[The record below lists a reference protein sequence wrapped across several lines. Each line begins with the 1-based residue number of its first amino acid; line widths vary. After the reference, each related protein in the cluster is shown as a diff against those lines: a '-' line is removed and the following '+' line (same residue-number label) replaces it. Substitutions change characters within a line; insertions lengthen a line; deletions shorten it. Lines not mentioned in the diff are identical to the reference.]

1 MRTQAGPPGITL
13 FGVDPARGPDK
24 AAPFSKTRSLKFGY
38 GRVHVPNATHFIYEQ
53 VLNGYDG
60 DKAGEILE
68 TVVITQTKHGGF
80 S

>member
-1 MRTQAGPPGITL
+1 MCSERKNAECCIAQG
-13 FGVDPARGPDK
+13 K
-24 AAPFSKTRSLKFGY
+24 AAPFSRTRSLKFGY

-60 DKAGEILE
+60 DKAGDILE
-68 TVVITQTKHGGF
+68 TVVITQAKHGGF